1 MKVIEAAKLM
11 NAEVIKH
18 LTVDFKRVSIDSRK
32 TQPGDLFFA
41 FSQPDYRNNCFNG
54 DFEDAT
60 VYIPMAFENG
70 AVAAVTRPDRFQ
82 EHRNLLEPF
91 AEKILLVKDT
101 IFSFQLLAKGVYEQ
115 WKKPVVGITGS
126 AGKTTAKEITSHLL
140 RFFGKKVL
148 SNEKNHN
155 NNIGHPLTVLKL
167 IENQDFDLAVLE
179 MAMSTPNN
187 EIARLCQITPPDVAV
202 VLNVLPVH
210 IEHLGSIENIAKA
223 KAEIVEGMKQ
233 GGVAILNADDFRVL
247 SMKSLSKGEFI
258 TYGIDSNADV
268 MAEEISSEG
277 FCKTNFVLKLPNG
290 KARVLFPLNG
300 KHNVM
305 NALAASAVGYVF
317 GMSPEEISEALSKV
331 SAPEQRGEI
340 LRFEKGFI
348 VVNDSY
354 NSNPDALLSMV
365 KTVVENGKNMK
376 RKIIMAGEMMELGAE
391 AEKIHYETGK
401 KIAESGVDVVIGVGN
416 LARKL
421 VEGAR
426 DSGLKQ
432 TEFLENSEKAADY
445 ILSEI
450 KEGDLVLVK
459 GSRSV
464 RMEKIVEKLQKNF
477 DLSD

>member
-1 MKVIEAAKLM
+1 
-11 NAEVIKH
+11 
-18 LTVDFKRVSIDSRK
+18 
-32 TQPGDLFFA
+32 
-41 FSQPDYRNNCFNG
+41 
-54 DFEDAT
+54 
-60 VYIPMAFENG
+60 
-70 AVAAVTRPDRFQ
+70 
-82 EHRNLLEPF
+82 
-91 AEKILLVKDT
+91 
-101 IFSFQLLAKGVYEQ
+101 
-115 WKKPVVGITGS
+115 
-126 AGKTTAKEITSHLL
+126 
-140 RFFGKKVL
+140 
-148 SNEKNHN
+148 
-155 NNIGHPLTVLKL
+155 
-167 IENQDFDLAVLE
+167 
-179 MAMSTPNN
+179 
-187 EIARLCQITPPDVAV
+187 
-202 VLNVLPVH
+202 
-210 IEHLGSIENIAKA
+210 
-223 KAEIVEGMKQ
+223 
-233 GGVAILNADDFRVL
+233 
-247 SMKSLSKGEFI
+247 
-258 TYGIDSNADV
+258 
-268 MAEEISSEG
+268 
-277 FCKTNFVLKLPNG
+277 
-290 KARVLFPLNG
+290 
-300 KHNVM
+300 
-305 NALAASAVGYVF
+305 
-317 GMSPEEISEALSKV
+317 LSKV

-426 DSGLKQ
+426 DLGLKQ